1 MSERSWVLIPPGA
14 GLFSS
19 LSVVSLLNQVPNGGA
34 TLLIFLQKCLAVQ
47 LEPAEASIIRM
58 D

>member
-47 LEPAEASIIRM
+47 LEPKQA
-58 D
+58 